1 MKNLK
6 LEFRAWDGKKMHQ
19 YKNSALVLGT
29 KHTIYHKPVG
39 KGEFLVSK
47 MCTTENAGIIMQ
59 FIGAEDKD
67 GTPIYGGDI
76 LSELVECDGKM
87 VESNQ
92 PVFYNVKAFAW
103 CIDISFNK
111 DRSSFE
117 FLHEINLMNYRVVGN
132 IHQDSDLLKT
142 K

>member
-1 MKNLK
+1 MKNRTII
-6 LEFRAWDGKKMHQ
+6 FRAWSNIFGENEMFFDVEMHIKEDGQWWHF
-19 YKNSALVLGT
+19 N
-29 KHTIYHKPVG
+29 
-39 KGEFLVSK
+39 
-47 MCTTENAGIIMQ
+47 ENKRLYQSGDRCAIMQ
-59 FIGAEDKD
+59 FVEVEDKE
-67 GTPIYGGDI
+67 GTDIYDGDI